1 MTAAER
7 TWETTEPRFDR
18 DRGEWVVP
26 DGRPLADLGQGELDA
41 LWGWEPFSEAEGLDL
56 PWAAEWTPL
65 SMAIRK
71 AFHVTGRCT
80 RAKLRKGV
88 KQLDQWAADWG
99 LARHGRL
106 VIEHCH
112 KTRLLPNERTGVAA
126 LFRIVDLRRFMEKH
140 REANP

>member
-1 MTAAER
+1 VTAWESAE
-7 TWETTEPRFDR
+7 PHFDR
-18 DRGEWVVP
+18 ERGEWVVP
-26 DGRPLADLGQGELDA
+26 DGRPLTSLSQEELDVMMDA
-41 LWGWEPFSEAEGLDL
+41 DAAPEVAGLDL
-56 PWAAEWTPL
+56 PWAPEWTPL

-71 AFHVTGRCT
+71 AFHLTGRCT

-88 KQLDQWAADWG
+88 TQLDQWAADWG

-106 VIEHCH
+106 VIEHFH

-126 LFRIVDLRRFMEKH
+126 LFRIVDLRRFMERH